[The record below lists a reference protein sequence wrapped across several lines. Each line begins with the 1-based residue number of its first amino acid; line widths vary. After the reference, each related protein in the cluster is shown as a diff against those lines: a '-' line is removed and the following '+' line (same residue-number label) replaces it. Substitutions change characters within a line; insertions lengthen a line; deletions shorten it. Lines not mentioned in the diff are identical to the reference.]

1 MCIFPLLLSAVLLFD
16 ADGSLERHA
25 AISAYAVNM
34 ETGEV
39 LLDKNSGKSL
49 APASCMKVV
58 TTAAALQ
65 LLGPEMRFQTDLE
78 YDGVIEKDGVLRGN
92 LYIRGGGDP
101 CLGSDRIAPALSWE
115 KQVELWAVEVRKLG
129 VKKILGHV
137 IGDASL
143 WERALASP
151 GWTWEDLGN
160 YYGAGACA
168 LSFHENAYTL
178 YFKPGEKEGDPTA
191 VLRTD
196 PKVPGLVFYN
206 EVRTGPAGSG
216 DRACIYGVEYSPVHF
231 VRGTVPAGEMFS
243 IRGAVPDPAAFCA
256 FSLKEALQ
264 AKGIAVEAGTLPAQG
279 KRVVFHTTFSP
290 QVKDIVYWTNQ
301 KSLNL
306 HPEHLLKKMG
316 NGSPVKGT
324 EAVTE
329 FWKAQGIDLEGFN
342 MADGS
347 GLSRKNMVT
356 AKQLVAI
363 LLKMKKSKL
372 FPLFLHSLPEKGA
385 HVRAKSGSMSQ
396 VRGYTGYAGN
406 IAFAV
411 LVNQC
416 LDPKVGEKMDAFL
429 LSLDSLSLTPR
440 STTSLRK

>member
-1 MCIFPLLLSAVLLFD
+1 MASILLFD
-16 ADGSLERHA
+16 ADGSLEKHA

-39 LLDKNSGKSL
+39 LLDKNSDKSL
-49 APASCMKVV
+49 TPASCMKVV

-78 YDGVIEKDGVLRGN
+78 YDGAIEKGILNGN

-101 CLGSDRIAPALSWE
+101 CLGSDRIAPALSWGR
-115 KQVELWAVEVRKLG
+115 QVEVWTAAVQKLG
-129 VKKILGHV
+129 VQKILGRV

-143 WERALASP
+143 WERALAAP

-168 LSFHENAYTL
+168 LSFHENSYTL
-178 YFKPGEKEGDPTA
+178 FFKPGEKEGDPTR
-191 VLRTD
+191 VLQTE
-196 PKVPGLVFYN
+196 PKVPELVFHN
-206 EVRTGPAGSG
+206 EVKTGPAGSG
-216 DRACIYGVEYSPVHF
+216 DRASIFGVEYSPVHF
-231 VRGTVPAGEMFS
+231 VRGTVPPGAIFS
-243 IRGAVPDPAAFCA
+243 IRGAIPDPAAFCA
-256 FSLKEALQ
+256 FSLQEALR
-264 AKGIAVEAGTLPAQG
+264 AKGIAVESKVLSVKG
-279 KRVVFHTTFSP
+279 KRAAFHTTFSP
-290 QVKDIVYWTNQ
+290 PLKDIVYWTNQ

-316 NGSPVKGT
+316 QGSAEKGT
-324 EAVTE
+324 QAVTD
-329 FWKAQGIDLEGFN
+329 FWKAEGIDIEGFN

-363 LLKMKKSKL
+363 LLKMKKSKV
-372 FPLFLHSLPEKGA
+372 FPLFLHSLPEKGKG
-385 HVRAKSGSMSQ
+385 VRAKSGSMSQ

-416 LDPKVGEKMDAFL
+416 LDPKVGEKMEAFVV
-429 LSLDSLSLTPR
+429 SLENP
-440 STTSLRK
+440 